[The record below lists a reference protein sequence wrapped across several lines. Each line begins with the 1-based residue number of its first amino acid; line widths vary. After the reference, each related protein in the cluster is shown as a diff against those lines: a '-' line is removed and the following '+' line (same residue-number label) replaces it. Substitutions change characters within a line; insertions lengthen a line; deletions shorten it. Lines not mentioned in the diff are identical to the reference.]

1 MDFATAVK
9 TVVVEKYAKFTGRSS
24 VPEYWWFF
32 LFNLILTVIFNV
44 IIYVVPALWFV
55 QSIIGLALLLPGIGV
70 GVRRL
75 HDTGRSGWWLLI
87 AFTIIGI
94 IPLIYWLIQPSQ
106 PEANQ
111 YGAPPVA

>member
-9 TVVVEKYAKFTGRSS
+9 TVVMEKYANFTGRSS

-32 LFNLILTVIFNV
+32 LFNIVLSLVFYILTM
-44 IIYVVPALWFV
+44 VVPVMAIV
-55 QSIIGLALLLPGIGV
+55 QTIIGLALLLPGVGV

-87 AFTIIGI
+87 AFTVIGV

-106 PEANQ
+106 PQPNQ